1 MAPGLFP
8 SDRRH
13 DRAGKLQPVQTKMQ
27 LPTLLSFGE
36 YSNRFLVKIQAVN
49 LKNMA
54 SHNAATA
61 QQKVFDKAFVGGIV

>member
-8 SDRRH
+8 PDRRH

-27 LPTLLSFGE
+27 LPTLLSLGE

-54 SHNAATA
+54 SHNAETA
-61 QQKVFDKAFVGGIV
+61 QRKVFDRAFVGGIV